1 MAFKKISSGRA
12 GKGTLKEEGSEMEKG
27 WDRGEG
33 RRTGIAHQLVS
44 A

>member
-27 WDRGEG
+27 WEERKENGDRLDSC
-33 RRTGIAHQLVS
+33 TV
-44 A
+44 